1 MMRIF
6 SLNPV
11 LVSVIAAVLYKL
23 VLDHEGK
30 APVKGQELFGSDGW
44 QQLFSQ
50 EGDTEYCSQQSQ
62 GWHPLALARGKKL
75 SLTND

>member
-1 MMRIF
+1 MRIF

-11 LVSVIAAVLYKL
+11 LVSVIATVLYKL
-23 VLDHEGK
+23 VLDHEGN
-30 APVKGQELFGSDGW
+30 APVKGQKLFGSNEW

-50 EGDTEYCSQQSQ
+50 EGENSEYCYQQSQ
-62 GWHPLALARGKKL
+62 AWHLLALARGKKL